1 MPFNNLDSTA
11 AQISRMTPQQRQQFA
26 QMHKTDPIMM
36 SLVSFVQNQD
46 EAFRAAQMAKMTGQ
60 EKPKVVD
67 QVIASINPPPQAP
80 QGMPQGGQGMPQGAP
95 QAAQQLPEN
104 TGIAALPAPNM
115 QQMADG
121 GITGYQD
128 DLYVPDDS
136 DARMG
141 NGGYNFP
148 QGEAV
153 IRMAEGTPE
162 EMFTKQQDE
171 DRQLADFDAA
181 SKLYEMENRPKPAP
195 QTMQQRPM
203 PQRPMPRPTAAPTAE
218 EYQAQFKQLQG
229 RPEDAVSPFAAQEK
243 ALSEREQ
250 AASQT
255 RLRQFEEENARLG
268 LARKGQEERIGKRES
283 ELAKVEDKN
292 SGLALLQAGLA
303 MMQSKGRGLAGI
315 AEGAGVGLNV
325 YKSGMDKI
333 ASAKEKI
340 DEARD
345 QIEQYRRNEDMLS
358 GKEKRA
364 ILSDIEDKKIKAE
377 ERMLGGAQTA
387 FKLSREEAAK
397 AVDLASRAAISQQD
411 NAIKLEAARIGQQP
425 AAMLQVLTALGKG
438 DPIKGFEIYNAQKSE
453 IAEPKQ
459 QLAELGKLQK
469 IYEDQASPMSGLSKE
484 QRKAAY
490 DKLNRINAAIEA
502 MAFPNQA
509 PPPPGNRPPLSAF
522 MK

>member
-11 AQISRMTPQQRQQFA
+11 AQIARMTPQQRQQFA

-46 EAFRAAQMAKMTGQ
+46 EAMRSAQMAKMTGQ
-60 EKPKVVD
+60 EPPKVVD
-67 QVIASINPPPQAP
+67 QVINSINPPPQAP
-80 QGMPQGGQGMPQGAP
+80 QVPQGGQQGMPQGAP

-115 QQMADG
+115 QNMAEGGITEQDPEAGFVGDEGVTRLDDGKLAQEYQRAKQSGNSARAEAIKNELDYRSSRFKKYMADG
-121 GITGYQD
+121 GMTN

-250 AASQT
+250 A
-255 RLRQFEEENARLG
+255 NLG
-268 LARKGQEERIGKRES
+268 Y
-283 ELAKVEDKN
+283 
-292 SGLALLQAGLA
+292 AL
-303 MMQSKGRGLAGI
+303 
-315 AEGAGVGLNV
+315 
-325 YKSGMDKI
+325 
-333 ASAKEKI
+333 
-340 DEARD
+340 
-345 QIEQYRRNEDMLS
+345 
-358 GKEKRA
+358 
-364 ILSDIEDKKIKAE
+364 
-377 ERMLGGAQTA
+377 
-387 FKLSREEAAK
+387 
-397 AVDLASRAAISQQD
+397 
-411 NAIKLEAARIGQQP
+411 
-425 AAMLQVLTALGKG
+425 
-438 DPIKGFEIYNAQKSE
+438 
-453 IAEPKQ
+453 
-459 QLAELGKLQK
+459 
-469 IYEDQASPMSGLSKE
+469 
-484 QRKAAY
+484 
-490 DKLNRINAAIEA
+490 
-502 MAFPNQA
+502 
-509 PPPPGNRPPLSAF
+509 
-522 MK
+522 